1 MPDGCSERSKLN
13 SKEQNG
19 RSGESR
25 AVISGMTRGGEFY
38 WHLSQVIVQMHSSFH
53 FTQRYNWIKLNN
65 RLFLILNTMNKIR
78 TKLDAYM
85 QIQIWFPLLSISF
98 WIIKA
103 QNKAVQKKKTT
114 SWKRDHFSLIL
125 LPVMRGGASWLRAQA
140 STTSPTFTSQSSLVF
155 LN

>member
-1 MPDGCSERSKLN
+1 MPDGCLERSKLN

-103 QNKAVQKKKTT
+103 QNKAVQKKKQ
-114 SWKRDHFSLIL
+114 
-125 LPVMRGGASWLRAQA
+125 QA
-140 STTSPTFTSQSSLVF
+140 EKGIISA
-155 LN
+155 